1 MSLAPAVRGARD
13 CLAVQALLRFS
24 ALVAL
29 AVGLAGCASGRV
41 VIAPDGQPAVY
52 VRCRNPWNCQ
62 ARAQRA
68 CDAGYQVVSGGPN
81 YWLIRCA
88 QYQY

>member
-1 MSLAPAVRGARD
+1 MRRFWPA
-13 CLAVQALLRFS
+13 
-24 ALVAL
+24 VAL

-52 VRCRNPWNCQ
+52 LRCHNPWNCQ
-62 ARAQRA
+62 AKAERA
-68 CDAGYQVVSGGPN
+68 CYAGYQVVSGGPR

-88 QYQY
+88 QYHY